1 MFLINSSNKL
11 LVPTVQH
18 LIIWTVYSYNTLCFS
33 YFVVSPGWC
42 DVQTHSQRTLR
53 GAGGSR
59 EGGWGRLIA
68 TLVTLMTINTLSIC
82 QETMRKGG
90 LRWWWATLKTLIQ
103 HLSTSFEVRH
113 GVDRGGR
120 AGPAVKK
127 GRSGRLWPPP
137 IHMLPSCLK
146 TKSNRPSPSHCPG

>member
-1 MFLINSSNKL
+1 MCSLST
-11 LVPTVQH
+11 VPTNCCNNCTTLDNMDRLFLQH
-18 LIIWTVYSYNTLCFS
+18 SVLLLFCCVSWLMWCTNTLPEDIKRS
-33 YFVVSPGWC
+33 
-42 DVQTHSQRTLR
+42 
-53 GAGGSR
+53 GG
-59 EGGWGRLIA
+59 EQGGRVGGLIA